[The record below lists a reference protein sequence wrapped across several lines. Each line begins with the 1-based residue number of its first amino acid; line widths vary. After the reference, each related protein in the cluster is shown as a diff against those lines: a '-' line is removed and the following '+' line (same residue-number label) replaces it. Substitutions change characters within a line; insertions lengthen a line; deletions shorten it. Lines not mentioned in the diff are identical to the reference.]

1 VPPTTPPKQAD
12 RVSAAAN
19 TEPLE
24 ALSLTDSAAARIAA
38 QINSGEL
45 RPGQKLAA
53 ERTLAAELNVSRPA
67 LREALQ
73 ALQSAGLVRSEQKS
87 GWYVT
92 AHSTDAGSRALVRW
106 LQLQPLGDII
116 AVRRILEPEAISVMP
131 AIYVPDVVRTC
142 DDILLRM
149 RRAVR
154 AGKLETAADLHSQF
168 HGELIQYAS
177 SRLARTLQSS
187 MIDAVRIAQRDIF
200 GVPRANTHTLAQH
213 DWILD
218 ALRDGDVRETARRV
232 KDHLTPTFNFPS
244 HGTDES
250 AHDEH

>member
-1 VPPTTPPKQAD
+1 VPTPPSK
-12 RVSAAAN
+12 RNAAASIVADS
-19 TEPLE
+19 EPVE

-45 RPGQKLAA
+45 RPGQRLPA

-73 ALQSAGLVRSEQKS
+73 ALQSAGLVRAEQKS

-106 LQLQPLGDII
+106 MQLQPLGDII

-131 AIYVPDVVRTC
+131 ALYVPEVVHVC
-142 DDILLRM
+142 DDILSRM

-154 AGKLETAADLHSQF
+154 SGNLEIAADLHSQF
-168 HGELIQYAS
+168 HGELIKYAS

-187 MIDAVRIAQRDIF
+187 MIDAVKIAQRDIF

-213 DWILD
+213 DWILES
-218 ALRDGDVRETARRV
+218 LRQGDVGETARRV
-232 KDHLTPTFNFPS
+232 KEHLTPTFIFPAHAS
-244 HGTDES
+244 DED
-250 AHDEH
+250 ADDER